1 MLEPDFGQTEILN
14 YIERLSEQFG
24 LDVSFHFSREC
35 FMDGKETDLLEKY
48 RNHRNPYCVY
58 VKNGL
63 SKIKRCF
70 LCQDEVLKLCE
81 NKRSFLYTCHSGV
94 CQYVMRVMLDGRV
107 TAFVSANG
115 FKSEG
120 WQNRG
125 SAYDMYLK
133 EMPFSTEFLDSVLT
147 PLAVMLS
154 VFLKNHLMKIGNNAR
169 DRVLNFVNENYTLSL
184 SEISSGLGYSKS
196 YISHI
201 FKKSTGYT
209 LKSYC
214 NIKKI
219 EDAKGLL
226 KNTDMDITDIAFT
239 VGFLNVS
246 YFIQIF
252 KTAEGMTP
260 FVWRKNNKEK

>member
-1 MLEPDFGQTEILN
+1 ML
-14 YIERLSEQFG
+14 
-24 LDVSFHFSREC
+24 
-35 FMDGKETDLLEKY
+35 Y
-48 RNHRNPYCVY
+48 R
-58 VKNGL
+58 
-63 SKIKRCF
+63 I
-70 LCQDEVLKLCE
+70 
-81 NKRSFLYTCHSGV
+81 
-94 CQYVMRVMLDGRV
+94 
-107 TAFVSANG
+107 FV
-115 FKSEG
+115 
-120 WQNRG
+120 
-125 SAYDMYLK
+125 
-133 EMPFSTEFLDSVLT
+133 PFSTKFLDSVLT

-154 VFLKNHLMKIGNNAR
+154 VFLNNRLLKIGNNAR

-260 FVWRKNNKEK
+260 FVWRKNNRRK